1 MDSTPAKLV
10 IQNISKQFVSAQGD
24 IRPVLVNLSTEIR
37 TGEFICVVGA
47 SGCGKTTFVRIL
59 DGLIEPT
66 AGQVLLDGHVVTKP
80 GPDRAFV
87 FQQDSLLPWRTVL
100 DNVLFGLE
108 VLKRPRRESLE
119 RARELIAL
127 VGLTGH
133 ERHYPHELSG
143 GMRQRVNL
151 ARALAV
157 DPEVLLMDEPF
168 AALDA
173 QTRELMQRE
182 LLRIW
187 EKKRK
192 TVIFITH
199 QIDEAVFLADRVLA
213 LGSRP
218 GRIRETIAI
227 PFERPRALG
236 LKRRADFAEY
246 VERVWRLIE
255 GDAASDDAALQSRA
269 DQ

>member
-1 MDSTPAKLV
+1 MDSVPAKLIV
-10 IQNISKQFVSAQGD
+10 QNISKQFVSAQGD
-24 IRPVLVNLSTEIR
+24 VRPVLANLNTEIR
-37 TGEFICVVGA
+37 AGEFVCVVGA
-47 SGCGKTTFVRIL
+47 SGCGKTTFIRIL
-59 DGLIEPT
+59 DGLIEPSQ
-66 AGQVLLDGHVVTKP
+66 GQVLLDGHVVTKP

-87 FQQDSLLPWRTVL
+87 FQQDSLLPWRTVM
-100 DNVLFGLE
+100 DNVIFGLE
-108 VLKRPRRESLE
+108 VLKKPHRESVE
-119 RARELIAL
+119 MARELIAL

-133 ERHYPHELSG
+133 EKHYPHELSG

-218 GRIRETIAI
+218 GRIKEAITI
-227 PFERPRALG
+227 PFERPRDLG
-236 LKRRADFAEY
+236 LKRRADFAGY
-246 VERVWRLIE
+246 VERVWQLIE
-255 GDAASDDAALQSRA
+255 SEAPAGGAVERSQAGN
-269 DQ
+269 